1 MTSKIPAS
9 TYIGKGIMIPI
20 GNKYTNTKVYKY
32 MYMDRQTS
40 TVSYYHDH
48 VNELQELNSKYVW
61 F

>member
-9 TYIGKGIMIPI
+9 TYIGKGIMVPI

-32 MYMDRQTS
+32 IYMNRELPLC
-40 TVSYYHDH
+40 HIIMIH
-48 VNELQELNSKYVW
+48 VHELQESNSKYVW